1 MFIYLNIHEEVSDKT
16 VAASCFDP
24 KKCTGTAPILEGVTL
39 AKSRSR
45 GCKHDIK
52 RYTSMRF

>member
-1 MFIYLNIHEEVSDKT
+1 MHEEVSDKT